1 MQQLLGITATAVAM
15 AVMLLPLLLQPP
27 PAALQQPQVRLRHLQ
42 AVTLKTFHPPVALPR
57 HATLF
62 FELHRLL
69 QDGQQ
74 QLVYVS
80 ESVSTL
86 SNPNSPRL

>member
-1 MQQLLGITATAVAM
+1 
-15 AVMLLPLLLQPP
+15 
-27 PAALQQPQVRLRHLQ
+27 LQ
-42 AVTLKTFHPPVALPR
+42 AVTLKTFNPPFILPR

-80 ESVSTL
+80 EPVSNGNGL
-86 SNPNSPRL
+86 